1 MIFAEGL
8 KAALESSCGIKGC
21 RVSVVEVNGLQE
33 TGVVKW
39 EGISSYSSFR
49 YEEKGIRAWRAF
61 VVGEGRLFALKILLR
76 RNKEKRVCE
85 LFNLSF
91 ARPL

>member
-21 RVSVVEVNGLQE
+21 QVSVVEVNGLEE

-61 VVGEGRLFALKILLR
+61 VVGEGRLFAFEDLV
-76 RNKEKRVCE
+76 KEEQRETC
-85 LFNLSF
+85 L
-91 ARPL
+91 